1 MDMFQSLLGASG
13 TSQKE
18 LLDHPPEDH
27 FWSLDGPKVA
37 NLVGK
42 NAISL

>member
-1 MDMFQSLLGASG
+1 MFQSLFGASG

-18 LLDHPPEDH
+18 LLDYPPEDT
-27 FWSLDGPKVA
+27 FWTLDGPKVA
-37 NLVGK
+37 ILVGK